1 MCRLCRK
8 KRTPVP
14 PAHGYHRRCRP
25 AVNMPMPELTRRSD
39 CGEPMPPDWRP
50 GAWQSKIILTQS
62 RKPNRRCHFF
72 LFQYSGLQQMF
83 WFTANVLVYSTSS
96 YLRIAWRPLQRR
108 RALRSG
114 PNIRAVAKVHGV
126 PQGAEA
132 LVCHLAITAG
142 AVLSLKVTTATVR

>member
-1 MCRLCRK
+1 
-8 KRTPVP
+8 
-14 PAHGYHRRCRP
+14 
-25 AVNMPMPELTRRSD
+25 MPMPELTLRSD

-50 GAWQSKIILTQS
+50 GALAVENNSHAESQTEPTL
-62 RKPNRRCHFF
+62 P
-72 LFQYSGLQQMF
+72 LFPVSMF

-114 PNIRAVAKVHGV
+114 PNIRGVAKVHGV